1 VPVREREEVQEVLRL
16 ADQPSLTVLAKY
28 PPTTLLEG
36 HHVNDLEAAAGKA
49 ELTGQVRSFMTW
61 LGEGR
66 KLTQAGRI
74 GLADARHLVELLGT
88 GDKINPEIYGRVHT
102 TRSSEELPYRT
113 RLVEWL
119 KAARLVRVTGTR
131 LVPVKKNAA
140 LADKPFDLVLAMLA
154 AYPRLGRSLFPRNT
168 WRQSVV
174 GDEFTDIGP
183 ELLTT
188 LLMSQ
193 GPCPVAGL
201 EQAALDMI
209 AARYM
214 LGRLSGQ
221 QMDMLRKTIDVD
233 VAIALAALGILGVA
247 AADRAGETAELTDLG
262 RAAIRRLR
270 GMAQPGDPVLRVR
283 ITLRDVGDPPV
294 WRQVLIPAA
303 YTLARVHRVIQA
315 ATGWQDYHLHA
326 FRIGKTSY
334 GPDPDGELGF
344 ADETKARLADV
355 ARVGTRIGYEYD
367 FGDGWEHELVVE
379 ARAAAEAEAGQTYP
393 ACIAGEGAC
402 PPEDSGGA
410 YGFGELK
417 EILAGPP
424 GADRDEMREWAG
436 DYDPARFDLAAAN
449 AVVAA
454 V

>member
-1 VPVREREEVQEVLRL
+1 M
-16 ADQPSLTVLAKY
+16 
-28 PPTTLLEG
+28 
-36 HHVNDLEAAAGKA
+36 NDLEAAAGKA

-88 GDKINPEIYGRVHT
+88 GDKIDPEIYGRVHK
-102 TRSSEELPYRT
+102 TRSSEELPYLT
-113 RLVEWL
+113 RIVEWL

-131 LVPVKKNAA
+131 LAPVKKNAA

-168 WRQSVV
+168 WRPSVV

-183 ELLTT
+183 ELLTR
-188 LLMSQ
+188 LLASQ
-193 GPCPVAGL
+193 GPCSVDDL
-201 EQAALDMI
+201 KDAAFEMI
-209 AARYM
+209 AVRYL
-214 LGRLSGQ
+214 LGGLSEQ
-221 QMDMLRKTIDVD
+221 QMDMLRRTIAADIT
-233 VAIALAALGILGVA
+233 IAVAALGVLGA
-247 AADRAGETAELTDLG
+247 AVIDRAGGTAELTDLG
-262 RAAIRRLR
+262 RSAIQRLR
-270 GMAQPGDPVLRVR
+270 GMAQPGDPVLQVR

-303 YTLARVHRVIQA
+303 YTLTRVHRVIQA
-315 ATGWQDYHLHA
+315 AMGWEDCHMHA
-326 FRIGKTSY
+326 FQIGKTSY

-344 ADETKARLADV
+344 ADETKTRLADV
-355 ARVGTRIGYEYD
+355 ARVRTRIGYEYD
-367 FGDGWEHELVVE
+367 FGDGWEHEIVVE
-379 ARAAAEAEAGQTYP
+379 GRAVAKADQIYP

-402 PPEDSGGA
+402 PPEDSGGS
-410 YGFGELK
+410 YGFEQLK
-417 EILAGPP
+417 ELLAGPP
-424 GADRDEMREWAG
+424 SVERDEMLEWTGG

-449 AVVAA
+449 AAVAA